1 MRSTSRLSAD
11 TISAMKDHCFNNM
24 GEFYNRY
31 GEHLEVG
38 RSTFYRLMAGYP
50 CATSKV
56 LNVETA
62 AQRLGIKKSM
72 DQGWVERKKILI
84 KLIELVD
91 LLCQHMTLDHVGN
104 LRLFIHKHRFTILG
118 SK

>member
-1 MRSTSRLSAD
+1 
-11 TISAMKDHCFNNM
+11 M
-24 GEFYNRY
+24 GEFFNRY
-31 GEHLEVG
+31 GEHLEVS
-38 RSTFYRLMAGYP
+38 RATFYRLMAGYP

-62 AQRLGIKKSM
+62 AQRLGIKKTM

-84 KLIELVD
+84 KLVD
-91 LLCQHMTLDHVGN
+91 LIDTLCQQMTLEHLGH
-104 LRLFIHKHRFTILG
+104 LKLFITKYRFTILG